1 MTWKVTLRKE
11 ADLHG
16 TLDCWLNTGEGL
28 EKTPIRVVY
37 VTEAQVDLIAAAPEL
52 LGALKDALS
61 GLQYI
66 RQTHGDL
73 YGVGWDRVEQK
84 ASAAIAKAEGNHAE

>member
-11 ADLHG
+11 ADLH
-16 TLDCWLNTGEGL
+16 LDCWLNTGEGL
-28 EKTPIRVVY
+28 EKTPGVFY

-84 ASAAIAKAEGNHAE
+84 ASAAIAKAEGNQAC